1 MALPTVF
8 ISYNPASDIEQ
19 TLAVR
24 LHTLGAVH
32 GFNMLLPDRLSF
44 SKSVSNET
52 QSRILSSDYF
62 ILFST
67 SPLSTIVQE
76 EIRIAYSKLHD
87 KSKILVIYDLNVGAN
102 LQGADNFT
110 KVLIDRTW
118 PVEQIIEKI
127 VSEIKK
133 IQKKGNSDEGF
144 LSVLGPILLT
154 GVALFALSSIF
165 DDEPKRKK
173 QIKSK
178 RQPAK
183 KATTK
188 LSKKVRS

>member
-24 LHTLGAVH
+24 LHTLGSVH

-44 SKSVSNET
+44 GKNVSGET
-52 QSRILSSDYF
+52 RNRILSSDFF

-67 SPLSTIVQE
+67 SPLSAVVQE
-76 EIRIAYSKLHD
+76 EIRIAYSKLHE
-87 KSKILVIYDLNVGAN
+87 KSKILVIYDLNAGEN
-102 LQGADNFT
+102 LQGADSFT

-118 PVEQIIEKI
+118 PVEQIVEKI
-127 VSEIKK
+127 VSENKK
-133 IQKKGNSDEGF
+133 IQKKGDTHDGF

-154 GVALFALSSIF
+154 GVALFLLSGIL
-165 DDEPKRKK
+165 DDAPKRKK
-173 QIKSK
+173 QIRPK
-178 RQPAK
+178 RQPARK
-183 KATTK
+183 TTAK
-188 LSKKVRS
+188 LAKKVRS